1 MATPD
6 GQKIQSKGVTE
17 TRRRRRRRE
26 RKVTGRKT
34 Q

>member
-1 MATPD
+1 MATAD
-6 GQKIQSKGVTE
+6 REKIQGEGVTE
-17 TRRRRRRRE
+17 TRRRRRE

>member
-6 GQKIQSKGVTE
+6 GQKIQSEGVTE
-17 TRRRRRRRE
+17 TRRRRRRE